1 MNYFAKRYL
10 FVIGVLSFLNFK
22 GNAQTTTW
30 WDYCHSVK
38 HDLVATASGEKNVP
52 NTIVRSKEATVLVGY
67 SDYDQNGRM
76 NPVFSLRGPL
86 SPETFRFTFAPLQ
99 QLENEFGIQCNTYL
113 MDISEITSEGNFF
126 VTGFG
131 YFGPDQVLPTCVGF
145 VAELTLDGQV
155 IKTSILKSF
164 NAEHEEPDN
173 FNALPYNIVVDE
185 ENAKV
190 LVTGEHFNRRNFD
203 PFVAAY
209 DHYAPNEDPG
219 KAFILCL
226 ENGDFNPNWAK
237 IGTPYV
243 NHADGTQS
251 GNFAS
256 MFENVCITPD
266 GYLAIGKMK
275 AGTFNLGSGASTRI
289 EAAMFDFS
297 GNIMWQKSL
306 KLNYAFSKGVS
317 AYFSHDQQ
325 KIFLLYQNSFTH
337 TFGLMA
343 IDPATGVHG
352 QASDIPGPWPEG
364 IASNIK
370 RASPYDET
378 LIVGGYGSNLV
389 APLTLTPFYVYLK
402 YDAGLDEFM
411 PISPDALVYLDGG
424 ISYQTPVLG
433 GYFTFYNHSFNMF
446 DIDKSYG
453 FVSNPMAVSEGL
465 NYFAS
470 KNAAI
475 DEVVFYKTTDIH
487 CYCARAQ
494 GNVYHFSY
502 PVPDSPTLAIGEL
515 NMEISMVEAAADNRN
530 PEGDLICGS
539 YDGLEI
545 IYPFSAKKELEL
557 NKINEAFKEDDLVAV
572 YDVVGREVYKGKY
585 GLFVQK
591 VRLQSANEAVY
602 VIINQATGKAKKAVF
617 IK

>member
-1 MNYFAKRYL
+1 MIFFAKKSL
-10 FVIGVLSFLNFK
+10 FVTGLLFLIVFK
-22 GNAQTTTW
+22 GRAQTTAW

-38 HDLVATASGEKNVP
+38 HNIVATASGEKNVP

-86 SPETFRFTFAPLQ
+86 SPETSRFTFAPLQ
-99 QLENEFGIQCNTYL
+99 QLEDEFGVPCNSYL
-113 MDISEITSEGNFF
+113 MDISDITSQGSFF

-131 YFGPDQVLPTCVGF
+131 YFGPDQGLPTCVGF
-145 VAELTLDGQV
+145 IAELTLDGQV
-155 IKTSILKSF
+155 IKTSILKTF
-164 NAEHEEPDN
+164 NAEHIAQDN
-173 FNALPYNIVVDE
+173 FNAMPYNIVVDE
-185 ENAKV
+185 ENGQV
-190 LVTGEHFNRRNFD
+190 LVTGEHYNRLNFD
-203 PFVAAY
+203 PFVTAY
-209 DHYAPNEDPG
+209 DHYTPTEDPG
-219 KAFILCL
+219 KAFIICL
-226 ENGDFNPNWAK
+226 GSAEFTPEWAK
-237 IGTPYV
+237 IGTSYV
-243 NHADGTQS
+243 NHPDGMQS

-275 AGTFNLGSGASTRI
+275 AGTFNLGNSASTRI
-289 EAAMFDFS
+289 EVALFDFS

-325 KIFLLYQNSFTH
+325 KIFLLYQNSFSH

-343 IDPATGVHG
+343 IDPATGMHG

-378 LIVGGYGSNLV
+378 LIVGGYGSNLG
-389 APLTLTPFYVYLK
+389 APLSLTPFYVYLK
-402 YDAGLDEFM
+402 YDSGLDEFM
-411 PISPDALVYLDGG
+411 PISPNAMVYLHDGL
-424 ISYQTPVLG
+424 SYSTSVFG
-433 GYFTFYNHSFNMF
+433 GYFTFNNHSFNMF
-446 DIDKSYG
+446 DIDKSYA
-453 FVSNPMAVSEGL
+453 FVSNPMAAYEGL

-475 DEVVFYKTTDIH
+475 DEVIFYKATDIH
-487 CYCARAQ
+487 CYCTREY
-494 GNVYHFSY
+494 GTVGHFSY
-502 PVPDSPTLAIGEL
+502 TVPDSPTLDIAAL
-515 NMEISMVEAAADNRN
+515 NMEIIRVDAISQNRN

-545 IYPFSAKKELEL
+545 IYPFSTKKEVEL
-557 NKINEAFKEDDLVAV
+557 DKTNGNFNEEDLVVV
-572 YDVVGREVYKGKY
+572 YDLVGREVYQGKY
-585 GLFVQK
+585 GSFIKK
-591 VRLQSANEAVY
+591 VSLQSANEVVY
-602 VIINQATGKAKKAVF
+602 VIINKATGKAKKAVF
-617 IK
+617 VK